1 MRRHAFATIAF
12 PIRRSVFASLVGF
25 GLCPPCAVQGQG
37 QAAPSTIDTLPA
49 SVVQR
54 GLAAFNRHDV
64 NALMAIY
71 DSAAYTHETLGDST
85 GLQRVPLSVIREAA
99 TRLFAQAKDAKV
111 DSVRRL
117 TDGPFVVDLYE
128 TIANGK
134 KTQHLDIFEVRNGKV
149 VREWEY

>member
-1 MRRHAFATIAF
+1 MRRHAFTATSF
-12 PIRRSVFASLVGF
+12 PNRRSLFGTLVAF
-25 GLCPPCAVQGQG
+25 GLCLPAAVRGQG
-37 QAAPSTIDTLPA
+37 GAAPIVIDTLPA

-64 NALMAIY
+64 DALMAIY
-71 DSAAYTHETLGDST
+71 DSAAYMHETLGDST
-85 GLQRVPLSVIREAA
+85 GLQRISLSVIRESA

>member
-25 GLCPPCAVQGQG
+25 GLCLPCAVQGQG

-64 NALMAIY
+64 SALMAIY

-85 GLQRVPLSVIREAA
+85 GLQRVPLSVIRDAA
-99 TRLFAQAKDAKV
+99 TLRA
-111 DSVRRL
+111 S
-117 TDGPFVVDLYE
+117 
-128 TIANGK
+128 
-134 KTQHLDIFEVRNGKV
+134 
-149 VREWEY
+149 